1 MTHIFWSWK
10 IKRYVLESKGRP
22 EERTSKIMLHDFVL
36 CLAERK
42 SPHQTEPSQ
51 HLYKHSALGLQKA
64 RSTLPLL
71 LLQFSSFILPI
82 FPFSSFL
89 QAQPPA
95 DWCNSLSFIFYF
107 IISFCDFTS
116 LATPGVFFL
125 SQPILL
131 KGMKWEKVF
140 LYHISLSFLHHSIH
154 CLTSIWM
161 KWFINFSE

>member
-1 MTHIFWSWK
+1 
-10 IKRYVLESKGRP
+10 
-22 EERTSKIMLHDFVL
+22 MLRDFVF
-36 CLAERK
+36 CIAGGK

-64 RSTLPLL
+64 KATLLPL
-71 LLQFSSFILPI
+71 LLQFSSFILP
-82 FPFSSFL
+82 FFLFFSLSSFL

-116 LATPGVFFL
+116 PAAAGVFL

-131 KGMKWEKVF
+131 NMRWSKSSSTTSPLIFPPFHPLPHFHVSEMVHENLLNTATISGMAEV
-140 LYHISLSFLHHSIH
+140 SF
-154 CLTSIWM
+154 
-161 KWFINFSE
+161 